1 MIDVDGNGT
10 CLVNAVFEDEFLK
23 TYIEGQSSP
32 IKDGYAL
39 RLHVIEHMQKF
50 YPTEFSKLCC
60 NMHQHVD
67 KGEGDLTGDGELT
80 KFVDKLRSMTYY
92 TLANHT
98 KHSVLSLNIRLQI
111 S

>member
-80 KFVDKLRSMTYY
+80 KFVDKLG
-92 TLANHT
+92 
-98 KHSVLSLNIRLQI
+98 
-111 S
+111 